1 MNTDVPQWGMTT
13 YPRML
18 LQRGCGFNIDSK
30 IWQLTQC
37 ILLRGMT
44 SDFNTHVDQ
53 WLRHTHTE
61 RYDFLCVC
69 RSHWSTC
76 VLKSEVIPRRS
87 MHWVCCHLN
96 VYVETVNYIPAA
108 AYMRKWSYLAGI
120 CTKVRESIVIPYYE
134 CVQVIDHTL
143 LHLCHSQ
150 WSHDDINFYREQATS
165 VQDATPVVLVKVHE
179 FI

>member
-1 MNTDVPQWGMTT
+1 
-13 YPRML
+13 
-18 LQRGCGFNIDSK
+18 
-30 IWQLTQC
+30 
-37 ILLRGMT
+37 MT
-44 SDFNTHVDQ
+44 SCVCVEAIDLHVCWSQRSYLTGVWHTGSKVSLIASINTCSEVWLLTYSVHVDV
-53 WLRHTHTE
+53 
-61 RYDFLCVC
+61 CVC
-69 RSHWSTC
+69 RSHWPYFATC